1 MPLDPV
7 DYLLGLFSHD
17 MAIDLGTANTL
28 VYVKGEGIVLR
39 EPSIVAI
46 QKGTDHVLAVGNEA
60 KAMLGRT
67 PGNIVAIRPMR
78 DGVIADFEVTERMLR
93 HFISKV
99 HRRKSL
105 AKPRIII
112 SIPSG
117 VTEVERRAVRES
129 ALQAGARD
137 VYLIEEP
144 MAAAIG
150 SGLPIAEPR
159 GNMIV
164 DSGGGTTEV
173 AVISLGG
180 IVYGRSVRVG
190 GEKLDESIIAYL
202 KRAYNVL
209 IGERM
214 AEAIKIT
221 LGSAFPLKEELRM
234 EVKGR
239 DLVTGLP
246 RVMEIT
252 SEEIR
257 TALEEALVQIVDT
270 VKMTLER
277 TPPELAADIVERGIM
292 MAGGTSLLKGLDQ
305 RLREETGVPVNLA
318 EDPLICVVMGAGR
331 VLDES
336 LDDLKKLTV
345 QEKEYF

>member
-1 MPLDPV
+1 MIF
-7 DYLLGLFSHD
+7 DYLFGILSHD
-17 MAIDLGTANTL
+17 MAVDLGTANTL
-28 VYVKGEGIVLR
+28 VYVRGEGIVLR
-39 EPSIVAI
+39 EPSIVAV
-46 QKGTDHVLAVGNEA
+46 QKGTDHVLSVGSEA

-78 DGVIADFEVTERMLR
+78 EGVIADFDVTERMLR
-93 HFISKV
+93 YFIRKV
-99 HRRKSL
+99 HQRKGL
-105 AKPRIII
+105 AKPRIVI
-112 SIPSG
+112 SIPSS
-117 VTEVERRAVRES
+117 VTEVESRAVRDS

-150 SGLPIAEPR
+150 AGLPVEEPI

-164 DSGGGTTEV
+164 DMGGGTTEV

-180 IVYGRSVRVG
+180 IVYGRSVRVAG
-190 GEKLDESIIAYL
+190 QKLDDAVGNYIR
-202 KRAYNVL
+202 RAYNVL
-209 IGERM
+209 IGERTS
-214 AEAIKIT
+214 EDVKIR
-221 LGSAFPLKEELRM
+221 LGSAYPLAKELKM

-246 RVMEIT
+246 RTLVIG

-257 TALEEALVQIVDT
+257 TAIEEPLQHIIDA

-277 TPPELAADIVERGIM
+277 TPPELAADIVERGM
-292 MAGGTSLLKGLDQ
+292 LLAGGTALLKNLDQ
-305 RLREETGVPVNLA
+305 RLREETGVPVNVA
-318 EDPLICVVMGAGR
+318 EDPLTCVVKGAGR

-336 LDDLKKLTV
+336 TEDLLKLV
-345 QEKEYF
+345 RPEKEYF

>member
-17 MAIDLGTANTL
+17 MAIDLGTANTF

-39 EPSIVAI
+39 EPSIVAL
-46 QKGTDHVLAVGNEA
+46 QKGTDHVLAVGNDA

-99 HRRKSL
+99 HKRKSL

-150 SGLPIAEPR
+150 SGLPIAEPC

-190 GEKLDESIIAYL
+190 GEKLDEAIIAYL

-214 AEAIKIT
+214 AETIKIT
-221 LGSAFPLKEELRM
+221 MGSAHALPEELRM
-234 EVKGR
+234 DVKGR

-246 RVMEIT
+246 RVMEIS

-257 TALEEALVQIVDT
+257 AALEEPLAQVVDT

-292 MAGGTSLLKGLDQ
+292 LAGGTSLLKGLDQ

-318 EDPLICVVMGAGR
+318 EDPLVCVVMGAGR

>member
-1 MPLDPV
+1 MIF
-7 DYLLGLFSHD
+7 DYVFGMLSHD

-39 EPSIVAI
+39 EPSIVAV
-46 QKGTDHVLAVGNEA
+46 QKGTDHVLSVGSEA

-67 PGNIVAIRPMR
+67 PGNIIAIRPMR
-78 DGVIADFEVTERMLR
+78 EGVIADFDVTERMLR
-93 HFISKV
+93 HFIEKV
-99 HRRKSL
+99 HKRKGL
-105 AKPRIII
+105 AKPRIVI
-112 SIPSG
+112 SIPSS
-117 VTEVERRAVRES
+117 VTEVESRAVRDS

-150 SGLPIAEPR
+150 AGLPIEEPT

-164 DSGGGTTEV
+164 DMGGGTTEV

-180 IVYGRSVRVG
+180 IVYGRSVRVAG
-190 GEKLDESIIAYL
+190 QKLDEAIVNYIR
-202 KRAYNVL
+202 RAYNVL
-209 IGERM
+209 IGERT
-214 AEAIKIT
+214 AEDIKVGI
-221 LGSAFPLKEELRM
+221 GSAYPLKEESKM

-246 RVMEIT
+246 RTLEIT

-257 TALEEALVQIVDT
+257 GAMEEPLVHIIDA

-277 TPPELAADIVERGIM
+277 TPPELSADIVDRGIVLT
-292 MAGGTSLLKGLDQ
+292 GGGALLRGLDQ
-305 RLREETGVPVNLA
+305 LLREETSLPIVIVD
-318 EDPLICVVMGAGR
+318 DPLSAVVLGSGKALDNLD
-331 VLDES
+331 VL
-336 LDDLKKLTV
+336 
-345 QEKEYF
+345 KEVTID

>member
-1 MPLDPV
+1 M
-7 DYLLGLFSHD
+7 FSHD
-17 MAIDLGTANTL
+17 MAVDLGTANTL
-28 VYVKGEGIVLR
+28 VYVRGEGIVLR
-39 EPSIVAI
+39 EPSIVSV
-46 QKGTDHVLAVGNEA
+46 QKGTDHVLSVGFEA

-93 HFISKV
+93 HFIKKV
-99 HRRKSL
+99 HQRKGL

-112 SIPSG
+112 SVPSG
-117 VTEVERRAVRES
+117 VTEVEQRAVRDS
-129 ALQAGARD
+129 AAQAGARE
-137 VYLIEEP
+137 VHLIEEP

-150 SGLPIAEPR
+150 AGLPIDEPT

-164 DSGGGTTEV
+164 DIGGGTTEV

-190 GEKLDESIIAYL
+190 GQKLDESIVNYI

-209 IGERM
+209 IGERT
-214 AEAIKIT
+214 AEDVKIYM
-221 LGSAFPLKEELRM
+221 GSAFPMKQEMKM

-246 RVMEIT
+246 RTLEISSQEVRGAME
-252 SEEIR
+252 EP
-257 TALEEALVQIVDT
+257 LVQIIDAI
-270 VKMTLER
+270 KMTLER
-277 TPPELAADIVERGIM
+277 TPPELSADIVERGIFL
-292 MAGGTSLLKGLDQ
+292 AGGGSLMKNIDQ
-305 RLREETGVPVNLA
+305 RLREETGVPVNVA
-318 EDPLICVVMGAGR
+318 EDPLTCVVLGAGR

-336 LDDLKKLTV
+336 YDVLRNLVLPV
-345 QEKEYF
+345 KEYF

>member
-1 MPLDPV
+1 MLF
-7 DYLLGLFSHD
+7 DYFFGMFSHD

-28 VYVKGEGIVLR
+28 VYVRGEGIVLR
-39 EPSIVAI
+39 EPSIVSV
-46 QKGTDHVLAVGNEA
+46 QKGTNHVLSVGSEA

-93 HFISKV
+93 HFIKKV
-99 HRRKSL
+99 HQRKGL

-112 SIPSG
+112 SVPSG
-117 VTEVERRAVRES
+117 VTEVEQRAVRDS
-129 ALQAGARD
+129 ASQAGARE
-137 VYLIEEP
+137 VHLIEEP

-150 SGLPIAEPR
+150 AGLPVEEPT

-164 DSGGGTTEV
+164 DIGGGTTEV

-190 GEKLDESIIAYL
+190 GQKLDEAIVNYI

-209 IGERM
+209 IGERT
-214 AEAIKIT
+214 AEEVKIYM
-221 LGSAFPLKEELRM
+221 GSAYPLKQEM
-234 EVKGR
+234 KMAVKGR

-246 RVMEIT
+246 RTLEIT
-252 SEEIR
+252 SVEIR
-257 TALEEALVQIVDT
+257 GAMEEPLVQMIDSI
-270 VKMTLER
+270 KMTLER
-277 TPPELAADIVERGIM
+277 TPPELSSDIVERGIFL
-292 MAGGTSLLKGLDQ
+292 AGGTSLLKNLDQ
-305 RLREETGVPVNLA
+305 RLREETGVPVNIA
-318 EDPLICVVMGAGR
+318 EDPLTCVVLGAGR

-336 LDDLKKLTV
+336 YDVLKNLV
-345 QEKEYF
+345 LREKEYF

>member
-1 MPLDPV
+1 MIFDVLF
-7 DYLLGLFSHD
+7 GMFSHD
-17 MAIDLGTANTL
+17 MAVDLGTANTL

-39 EPSIVAI
+39 EPSIVSV
-46 QKGTDHVLAVGNEA
+46 QKGTDHVLSVGSDA

-67 PGNIVAIRPMR
+67 PGNIVAIRPMQ
-78 DGVIADFEVTERMLR
+78 DGVIADFEITERMLR
-93 HFISKV
+93 HFIQKV
-99 HRRKSL
+99 HQRRGL
-105 AKPRIII
+105 AKPRILI
-112 SIPSG
+112 SVPSG
-117 VTEVERRAVRES
+117 VTEVEKRAVRDS
-129 ALQAGARD
+129 AAQAGARE

-150 SGLPIAEPR
+150 VGLPIDEPT

-164 DSGGGTTEV
+164 DLGGGTTEV

-190 GEKLDESIIAYL
+190 GQKLDEAIVNYI

-209 IGERM
+209 IGERT
-214 AEAIKIT
+214 AEEIKIYM
-221 LGSAFPLKEELRM
+221 GSAYPMKEEMKM
-234 EVKGR
+234 EIKGR

-246 RVMEIT
+246 RMLEIT

-257 TALEEALVQIVDT
+257 GALEEPLVQVIDAI
-270 VKMTLER
+270 KMTLER

-292 MAGGTSLLKGLDQ
+292 LAGGTALLKNLDL
-305 RLREETGVPVNLA
+305 RLREETGVPVNVA
-318 EDPLICVVMGAGR
+318 EDPLVAVVMGAGR

-336 LDDLKKLTV
+336 VEELRKIVLP
-345 QEKEYF
+345 EKEYF

>member
-1 MPLDPV
+1 
-7 DYLLGLFSHD
+7 

-28 VYVKGEGIVLR
+28 VYVKGEGVVLR
-39 EPSIVAI
+39 EPSIVAV
-46 QKGTDHVLAVGNEA
+46 QKGTDHVLTVGGEA

-93 HFISKV
+93 YFITKV
-99 HRRKSL
+99 HQRKGL

-117 VTEVERRAVRES
+117 VTEVEKRAVRDS
-129 ALQAGARD
+129 AQQAGARE

-150 SGLPIAEPR
+150 AGLPIEEPR

-164 DSGGGTTEV
+164 DMGGGTTEV

-190 GEKLDESIIAYL
+190 GEKLDEAIVAYL

-214 AEAIKIT
+214 AEEVKIYM
-221 LGSAFPLKEELRM
+221 GSCHVLKQELTM

-246 RVMEIT
+246 RTLEV
-252 SEEIR
+252 SSDEIR
-257 TALEEALVQIVDT
+257 TAIEEPVVQIIDA

-277 TPPELAADIVERGIM
+277 TPPELSADIVERGIM
-292 MAGGTSLLKGLDQ
+292 LAGGTSLLKGMEE
-305 RLREETGVPVNLA
+305 RLREETGVPVNLS
-318 EDPLICVVMGAGR
+318 EDPLTCVVMGAGR

-336 LDDLKKLTV
+336 LEDLKKLV
-345 QEKEYF
+345 IAEKEYF